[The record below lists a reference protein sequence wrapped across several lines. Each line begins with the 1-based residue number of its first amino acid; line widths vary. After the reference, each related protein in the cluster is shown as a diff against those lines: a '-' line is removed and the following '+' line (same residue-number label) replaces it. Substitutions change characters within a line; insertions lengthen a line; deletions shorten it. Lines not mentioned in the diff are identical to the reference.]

1 MSDAYQ
7 EIIANMIS
15 FASAR
20 KNQAADAG
28 IVTVDVPQKSS
39 GFWQDFAAITSAT
52 GSIES
57 AIYAGG
63 GLGGGGGSGVPLGVL
78 RSQRATFSGSNITFL
93 AAPSSGYFL
102 FGLVVVLSSFPTNS
116 LFTLQ
121 ASGQPAIFNAEK
133 IPEQSAFI
141 LPQNTGFSAGQ
152 NLILSGS
159 SGGSFQLIGVYAFG

>member
-28 IVTVDVPQKSS
+28 ISTIDVPQKTS
-39 GFWQDFAAITSAT
+39 GFWQDFAALTSAT
-52 GSIES
+52 STIES
-57 AIYAGG
+57 AIHAGG
-63 GLGGGGGSGVPLGVL
+63 GSIPVGVL
-78 RSQRATFSGSNITFL
+78 RSQRVTFSGSTITFL

-102 FGLVVVLSSFPTNS
+102 FGLVVVASSFPASST
-116 LFTLQ
+116 FTLQ
-121 ASGQPAIFNAEK
+121 ASGQPAIFETEK

-141 LPQNTGFSAGQ
+141 LPQNTEFNAGQ

-159 SGGSFQLIGVYAFG
+159 SGGIFQLVGVYAFG

>member
-20 KNQAADAG
+20 KSQAADAG
-28 IVTVDVPQKSS
+28 IVTIDVPQKTS

-52 GSIES
+52 SAIES

-63 GLGGGGGSGVPLGVL
+63 GLGGGGGGSIPVGVL
-78 RSQRATFSGSNITFL
+78 RSQKVTFSGSSVTFL

-102 FGLVVVLSSFPTNS
+102 FGLVVVVSSFPVNS
-116 LFTLQ
+116 FFTLQ
-121 ASGQPAIFNAEK
+121 ASGQPAIFDAEK

>member
-20 KNQAADAG
+20 KSQAADAG
-28 IVTVDVPQKSS
+28 ITTVNVPQKTS

-63 GLGGGGGSGVPLGVL
+63 GLGGGGGSVPLGVL
-78 RSQRATFSGSNITFL
+78 RSQRVTFSGANITFL
-93 AAPSSGYFL
+93 TAPSSGYFL
-102 FGLVVVLSSFPTNS
+102 FGLVVVASSFPASST
-116 LFTLQ
+116 FTLQ
-121 ASGQPAIFNAEK
+121 ASGQPAIFETEK